1 MENVIDSKSARRDGD
16 DVLMARYRRGDVAA
30 FEELYQRYESRIYG
44 FCLRFLGDPDAA
56 SDAFQDTFIR
66 VMDARHRYEP
76 RGRFVSWLFT
86 IARRVCVRKLRV
98 GQRQEPLDLI
108 ENRSA
113 TEFGHAPAELGE
125 HYARCDELQRVL
137 SALPPEQREVLVLSK
152 FYDFTYGEIAGMVG
166 STEAAVKQKVYR
178 ALQFLRSSRRNAGT
192 R

>member
-1 MENVIDSKSARRDGD
+1 MSDPNKTAGDAD

-86 IARRVCVRKLRV
+86 IARRVCAGQLRA
-98 GQRQEPLDLI
+98 GWRREPLDI
-108 ENRSA
+108 VENSPA
-113 TEFGHAPAELGE
+113 AQFGHASTEPGE
-125 HYARCDELQRVL
+125 HYAHHDELQRIL
-137 SALPPEQREVLVLSK
+137 AALPAEQREVLELSK
-152 FYDFTYGEIAGMVG
+152 YYDFTHREIAGIVG
-166 STEAAVKQKVYR
+166 STEAAV
-178 ALQFLRSSRRNAGT
+178 
-192 R
+192 